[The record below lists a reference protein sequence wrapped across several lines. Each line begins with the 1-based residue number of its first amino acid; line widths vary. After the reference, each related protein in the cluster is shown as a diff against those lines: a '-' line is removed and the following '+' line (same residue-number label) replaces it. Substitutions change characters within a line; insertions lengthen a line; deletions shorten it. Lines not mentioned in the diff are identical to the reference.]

1 MAMIKCEMCGSTD
14 IIKQDGVFVCQ
25 SCGIKYSPE
34 EAKKMMVEVA
44 GTVAVKGSV
53 KVENAV
59 SAESLLK
66 RAFMTLEEAIDDED
80 AFGKANEL
88 FDRVLDINPE
98 CAEAYLGK
106 LLLEYGFSRERNLA
120 RLEEPFDSSKNYQKI
135 MKFGSPELCARI
147 KKINDGVI
155 EAISRRNAEFKK
167 TIMPYAVKAARK
179 PIACEKGGGHIVALR
194 CDGTVVATGDNAKG
208 QCNVSDWRDI
218 IAVAAGYNHTVG
230 LKSDGTVV
238 AVGDNGDGQCN
249 VSGWNDIVA
258 LAAGRAITVGLKSNG
273 RLVIANDNFKFNSW
287 EKALKWEDIVAIT
300 VYYARD
306 VIVGLKSD
314 GTVVA
319 TNNSMN
325 CAISLHW
332 GDEKIV
338 AISGGMGLRVDGTVV
353 KHDSFVRGGIMFTAP
368 DVIERELAYVD
379 KWENIVAISSNYSES
394 VGLKDDGTVVAKSA
408 NQYGKGEV
416 TKWKN
421 IVAIEVDD
429 CGDIAGLRS
438 DGTVLTTSKNYRE
451 EVSHW
456 KDIMPV
462 STAKT
467 FEEDRQ
473 QKIEIIRAN
482 HSKIVARQ
490 EEERLAEEKRKEEE
504 RKEIEKSIRRSQ
516 GVCQY
521 CGGAFKGLFS
531 KKCSVCG
538 RPKDY

>member
-88 FDRVLDINPE
+88 FDKVLDIDPE

-106 LLLEYGFSRERNLA
+106 LLLSYGLSRESDLA
-120 RLEEPFDSSKNYQKI
+120 KLEESFDNSKDYQKI

-179 PIACEKGGGHIVALR
+179 PIACGKGGHIVALR

-218 IAVAAGYNHTVG
+218 IAIAVGESHTVG

-258 LAAGRAITVGLKSNG
+258 LAAGGAITVGLKSSG
-273 RLVIANDNFKFNSW
+273 RLVIANDNFKFKSW
-287 EKALKWEDIVAIT
+287 EQALKWEDIVAIT

-325 CAISLHW
+325 CAIRLHW

-379 KWENIVAISSNYSES
+379 KWENIVAI
-394 VGLKDDGTVVAKSA
+394 
-408 NQYGKGEV
+408 
-416 TKWKN
+416 
-421 IVAIEVDD
+421 EVDD
-429 CGDIAGLRS
+429 YGDIVGLRS

-504 RKEIEKSIRRSQ
+504 RKEMEKRIRRSQ

>member
-66 RAFMTLEEAIDDED
+66 RAFMTLEEAIEDED

-88 FDRVLDINPE
+88 FDKVLDINPE

-106 LLLEYGFSRERNLA
+106 LLLSYGLSREADLA
-120 RLEEPFDSSKNYQKI
+120 RLEESFDSSKDYQKI

-179 PIACEKGGGHIVALR
+179 PIACGKGGHIVALR
-194 CDGTVVATGDNAKG
+194 CDGTVVATGDNTQG

-218 IAVAAGYNHTVG
+218 IAIATGENHTVG

-238 AVGDNGDGQCN
+238 AVGDNEKGQCN
-249 VSGWNDIVA
+249 VSEWTDIVA
-258 LAAGRAITVGLKSNG
+258 LTAGADKT
-273 RLVIANDNFKFNSW
+273 
-287 EKALKWEDIVAIT
+287 
-300 VYYARD
+300 
-306 VIVGLKSD
+306 VGLKSD
-314 GTVVA
+314 GKIVIARTTTSELDLKKMEKALTWKDIVAITIDEKDDIVGLKADGTVVTTA
-319 TNNSMN
+319 
-325 CAISLHW
+325 LRDHW
-332 GDEKIV
+332 SYGWGNEIV
-338 AISGGMGLRVDGTVV
+338 AISGDMGLRANGTVV
-353 KHDSFVRGGIMFTAP
+353 FRNGDRNEASRYADWK
-368 DVIERELAYVD
+368 
-379 KWENIVAISSNYSES
+379 NIVAISSDQYQS
-394 VGLKDDGTVVAKSA
+394 VGLKYDGTMVAGWDAKIKNA
-408 NQYGKGEV
+408 D
-416 TKWKN
+416 WKN
-421 IVAIEVDD
+421 IVAVKVYGR
-429 CGDIAGLRS
+429 GDIVGLRS
-438 DGTVLTTSKNYRE
+438 DGTVFTTSEDHRE
-451 EVSHW
+451 DVSHW

-482 HSKIVARQ
+482 HSKI
-490 EEERLAEEKRKEEE
+490 AEHQKEEE
-504 RKEIEKSIRRSQ
+504 RKEMEKRTRRSQ

>member
-14 IIKQDGVFVCQ
+14 IVKQDGVFVCQ
-25 SCGIKYSPE
+25 SCGIKYSLE

-59 SAESLLK
+59 SVESLLK
-66 RAFMTLEEAIDDED
+66 RAFMTMED
-80 AFGKANEL
+80 GELKKANEF
-88 FDRVLDINPE
+88 FDGVLDISPE

-106 LLLEYGFSRERNLA
+106 LLLEYGLSKESDLT
-120 RLEEPFDSSKNYQKI
+120 EIKVPFDSEKNYQKI
-135 MKFGSPELCARI
+135 MKYGSPELCARI
-147 KKINDGVI
+147 KKINDDII

-179 PIACEKGGGHIVALR
+179 PIACGKGGHIVALR
-194 CDGTVVATGDNAKG
+194 CDGTVVATGDNTQG

-218 IAVAAGYNHTVG
+218 IAIATGENHTVG

-238 AVGDNGDGQCN
+238 AVGDNEKGQCN
-249 VSGWNDIVA
+249 VSGWKDIVA
-258 LAAGRAITVGLKSNG
+258 LDAGKAITVGLKSDG
-273 RLVIANDNFKFNSW
+273 TIVISQSHNSYASD
-287 EKALKWEDIVAIT
+287 ELAKALNWKDIVAIAVGLHSDT
-300 VYYARD
+300 
-306 VIVGLKSD
+306 IVGLKSD

-319 TNNSMN
+319 TERFRNEEF
-325 CAISLHW
+325 LYW
-332 GDEKIV
+332 GNEIV
-338 AISGGMGLRVDGTVV
+338 AISGDMGLRANGTVTQY
-353 KHDSFVRGGIMFTAP
+353 SYGGNKRIDA
-368 DVIERELAYVD
+368 DIESW
-379 KWENIVAISSNYSES
+379 KNIVAISSSSFVS
-394 VGLKDDGTVVAKSA
+394 VGLKDDGTVVAKFRLP
-408 NQYGKGEV
+408 YDDEV
-416 TKWKN
+416 IDWKN
-421 IVAIEVDD
+421 IVAIAGWCRTIV
-429 CGDIAGLRS
+429 GLRS
-438 DGTVLTTSKNYRE
+438 DGTVFTTSKHYRE

-473 QKIEIIRAN
+473 QKIEIISAN

-504 RKEIEKSIRRSQ
+504 RKEMEKSTRRSQ